1 MVAVIGGLGSE
12 FSIVTPHKP
21 SDMFLIPFSTGFL
34 SELKMVTSFFLKIAE
49 QFESHSCPIERR
61 LAIFKFGYV
70 WSCLAIDGKI
80 GRGRCP
86 EFFD

>member
-1 MVAVIGGLGSE
+1 MIGGLGSE

-21 SDMFLIPFSTGFL
+21 SDVFLIPFSTGFL

-61 LAIFKFGYV
+61 LAPFEFGYAWDFV
-70 WSCLAIDGKI
+70 AVDDKI
-80 GRGRCP
+80 GRGRCT
-86 EFFD
+86 ESVG